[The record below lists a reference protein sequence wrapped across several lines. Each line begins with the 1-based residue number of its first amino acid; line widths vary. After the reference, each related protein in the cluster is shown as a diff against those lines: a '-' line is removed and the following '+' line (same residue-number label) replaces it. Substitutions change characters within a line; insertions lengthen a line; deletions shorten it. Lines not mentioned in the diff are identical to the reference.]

1 MSLNQANER
10 QRFSIRKLTVGAA
23 SVLLGLAFLSVN
35 GNQVHAAE
43 GKGGQAA
50 VVESNSNPN
59 NKDVDNTSSAK
70 TGAEESANAQAETT
84 KASNTDAQANKAGGQ
99 GKDNASIVG
108 VNDKNS
114 VEYDY
119 SISAKNKNS
128 NQTEEVH
135 SAVAGKINTADLN
148 AKDDED
154 IEAHL
159 TLKNVSEKDIQ
170 IGTKGDNNPN
180 SWQDIASLMINSWT
194 NYAGRQ
200 NKTLQVDTDKAAN
213 VEFNKDN
220 ALTVYYVDQN
230 NKWLTYDE
238 MVSQHVKDA
247 LSVAHQIGFKGVIPV
262 GVTARLNVPLVV
274 NEKGTD
280 NINVIDPANWN
291 NYNTRTLVHTI
302 NEPKTVL
309 TEDQV
314 ANGSYNLT
322 VRNND
327 GSYTLIDDSAFA
339 NELPKIGDVMEINNS
354 GYEFGNNN
362 TLYQG
367 GTYHLNL
374 AAIQAVLQKYGYSVN
389 PDNTNDQV
397 PVAYYSYGTKG
408 GLKLT
413 NPGQANQNGQSSHFF
428 YVEVHKFLDTQD
440 QTFEQGSNEAANFNA
455 SDLVN
460 GVTNVENPQ
469 GTNIGYCFDNV
480 AGNVSDA
487 QIVSITNAQGQSVS
501 SIDANTP
508 AGTYTITVGYK
519 LNGVLTIQEC

>member
-1 MSLNQANER
+1 MLGRNKKQLSLNQANER
-10 QRFSIRKLTVGAA
+10 KRFSIRKLTVGAA
-23 SVLLGLAFLSVN
+23 SVLLGLVFLSVN

-70 TGAEESANAQAETT
+70 TGAEESANAQTETT
-84 KASNTDAQANKAGGQ
+84 KASNTDAQANKVSGQ

-108 VNDKNS
+108 VNDKNL

-135 SAVAGKINTADLN
+135 SAAAGKINTADLN

-194 NYAGRQ
+194 NDAGRQ
-200 NKTLQVDTDKAAN
+200 NKTLQVDTDKAAK
-213 VEFNKDN
+213 VEFIKDGQVINDN

-262 GVTARLNVPLVV
+262 GVTAKLNVPLVV
-274 NEKGTD
+274 NEKGT
-280 NINVIDPANWN
+280 V
-291 NYNTRTLVHTI
+291 RTI
-302 NEPKTVL
+302 
-309 TEDQV
+309 
-314 ANGSYNLT
+314 
-322 VRNND
+322 
-327 GSYTLIDDSAFA
+327 
-339 NELPKIGDVMEINNS
+339 
-354 GYEFGNNN
+354 
-362 TLYQG
+362 
-367 GTYHLNL
+367 
-374 AAIQAVLQKYGYSVN
+374 
-389 PDNTNDQV
+389 
-397 PVAYYSYGTKG
+397 
-408 GLKLT
+408 
-413 NPGQANQNGQSSHFF
+413 
-428 YVEVHKFLDTQD
+428 
-440 QTFEQGSNEAANFNA
+440 
-455 SDLVN
+455 
-460 GVTNVENPQ
+460 
-469 GTNIGYCFDNV
+469 
-480 AGNVSDA
+480 
-487 QIVSITNAQGQSVS
+487 
-501 SIDANTP
+501 
-508 AGTYTITVGYK
+508 
-519 LNGVLTIQEC
+519 

>member
-70 TGAEESANAQAETT
+70 TGTEESANAQTETT
-84 KASNTDAQANKAGGQ
+84 KASNTDAQANKVSGQ

-135 SAVAGKINTADLN
+135 SAAAGKINTADLN

-194 NYAGRQ
+194 NDAGRQ

-213 VEFNKDN
+213 VEFIKDN

-291 NYNTRTLVHTI
+291 NYNTRTPVHTV

-322 VRNND
+322 VR
-327 GSYTLIDDSAFA
+327 
-339 NELPKIGDVMEINNS
+339 
-354 GYEFGNNN
+354 
-362 TLYQG
+362 
-367 GTYHLNL
+367 
-374 AAIQAVLQKYGYSVN
+374 
-389 PDNTNDQV
+389 
-397 PVAYYSYGTKG
+397 
-408 GLKLT
+408 
-413 NPGQANQNGQSSHFF
+413 
-428 YVEVHKFLDTQD
+428 
-440 QTFEQGSNEAANFNA
+440 
-455 SDLVN
+455 
-460 GVTNVENPQ
+460 
-469 GTNIGYCFDNV
+469 
-480 AGNVSDA
+480 
-487 QIVSITNAQGQSVS
+487 
-501 SIDANTP
+501 TP
-508 AGTYTITVGYK
+508 
-519 LNGVLTIQEC
+519 

>member
-1 MSLNQANER
+1 
-10 QRFSIRKLTVGAA
+10 
-23 SVLLGLAFLSVN
+23 
-35 GNQVHAAE
+35 
-43 GKGGQAA
+43 
-50 VVESNSNPN
+50 
-59 NKDVDNTSSAK
+59 
-70 TGAEESANAQAETT
+70 
-84 KASNTDAQANKAGGQ
+84 
-99 GKDNASIVG
+99 
-108 VNDKNS
+108 
-114 VEYDY
+114 
-119 SISAKNKNS
+119 
-128 NQTEEVH
+128 
-135 SAVAGKINTADLN
+135 
-148 AKDDED
+148 
-154 IEAHL
+154 
-159 TLKNVSEKDIQ
+159 
-170 IGTKGDNNPN
+170 
-180 SWQDIASLMINSWT
+180 MINSWT
-194 NYAGRQ
+194 NDAGRQ

-213 VEFNKDN
+213 VEFIKDN

-397 PVAYYSYGTKG
+397 PVAYYSYDTKG
-408 GLKLT
+408 GLKLA

>member
-23 SVLLGLAFLSVN
+23 SVLFGLAFLSVK

-70 TGAEESANAQAETT
+70 TGTEESTNAQAETT
-84 KASNTDAQANKAGGQ
+84 KASNTDAQANKVSGQ

-128 NQTEEVH
+128 NQTE
-135 SAVAGKINTADLN
+135 
-148 AKDDED
+148 
-154 IEAHL
+154 EAHL

-194 NYAGRQ
+194 NDAGRQ

-213 VEFNKDN
+213 VEFIKDN

-262 GVTARLNVPLVV
+262 GVTDRKSVV
-274 NEKGTD
+274 
-280 NINVIDPANWN
+280 
-291 NYNTRTLVHTI
+291 
-302 NEPKTVL
+302 
-309 TEDQV
+309 
-314 ANGSYNLT
+314 
-322 VRNND
+322 
-327 GSYTLIDDSAFA
+327 
-339 NELPKIGDVMEINNS
+339 
-354 GYEFGNNN
+354 
-362 TLYQG
+362 
-367 GTYHLNL
+367 
-374 AAIQAVLQKYGYSVN
+374 
-389 PDNTNDQV
+389 
-397 PVAYYSYGTKG
+397 
-408 GLKLT
+408 
-413 NPGQANQNGQSSHFF
+413 
-428 YVEVHKFLDTQD
+428 
-440 QTFEQGSNEAANFNA
+440 
-455 SDLVN
+455 
-460 GVTNVENPQ
+460 
-469 GTNIGYCFDNV
+469 
-480 AGNVSDA
+480 
-487 QIVSITNAQGQSVS
+487 
-501 SIDANTP
+501 
-508 AGTYTITVGYK
+508 
-519 LNGVLTIQEC
+519 